1 MKGAQITSF
10 GICPSEI
17 ESEKKTAKP
26 IEEAPLST
34 GKESILFVDDEPHMG
49 RIMKEMLGIL
59 GYTVVTKT
67 NSLEALELFQ
77 EDPNSFD
84 LVITDI
90 NMPNLTGDELAL
102 KLMETRHNIPII
114 FCTGNREF
122 ILGNKAKIAGIR
134 DYILK
139 PFGMRLLAE
148 TVRTVLDH
156 GVKKAPSFSNHE
168 VSFQ

>member
-1 MKGAQITSF
+1 MKGTQVTSF
-10 GICPSEI
+10 GIYPSEI
-17 ESEKKTAKP
+17 ESEKNAAKP

-34 GKESILFVDDEPHMG
+34 GKEMILFVDDEPHMG

-59 GYTVVTKT
+59 GYPVVVKT

-102 KLMETRHNIPII
+102 KLMEIRSNIPII
-114 FCTGNREF
+114 FCTGNREL
-122 ILGNKAKIAGIR
+122 IMGNKAKTVGVR

-148 TVRTVLDH
+148 TVRTVLDQ
-156 GVKKAPSFSNHE
+156 GLKKSPSFSHHE